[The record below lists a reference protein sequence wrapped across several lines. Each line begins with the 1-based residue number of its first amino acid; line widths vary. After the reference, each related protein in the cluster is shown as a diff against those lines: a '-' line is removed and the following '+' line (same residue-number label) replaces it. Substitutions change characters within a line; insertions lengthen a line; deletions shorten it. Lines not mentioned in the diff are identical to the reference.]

1 MAWGVC
7 EVAAKEELDAR
18 TAARNAPDG
27 AAIPEEDRKTLH
39 SLWIQRHGFA
49 MPSRRLLSDELV
61 NKIYRGY
68 HSSPKRLVFYLP
80 EQLRL
85 STSTTTPIG
94 SAFTVI
100 AGTVSSSDILPP
112 EDFGDSVQLFKVLR
126 AYYNTLS
133 FVSIADPTWSSN
145 HHQKA

>member
-1 MAWGVC
+1 MA
-7 EVAAKEELDAR
+7 
-18 TAARNAPDG
+18 
-27 AAIPEEDRKTLH
+27 
-39 SLWIQRHGFA
+39 
-49 MPSRRLLSDELV
+49 SRRLLSDELV

-85 STSTTTPIG
+85 STSTATPIG

-133 FVSIADPTWSSN
+133 FVSIADPTWFPFHVGEDLADQSLEWMNTKYDTRRHRLGSSSILTPVSDRC
-145 HHQKA
+145 